1 MVWSELLSRELGLS
15 AACGILGHHPAQG
28 TFVCI
33 KATGNPKRVDAY
45 KRVKK
50 KQPSDLHLV
59 VTILV
64 PPTPSLA
71 SLPCLQSE

>member
-1 MVWSELLSRELGLS
+1 MEGAPGAGGEMVWSELLSRELGLS

-50 KQPSDLHLV
+50 NNPQIY
-59 VTILV
+59 T
-64 PPTPSLA
+64 
-71 SLPCLQSE
+71 

>member
-1 MVWSELLSRELGLS
+1 MEEAPGAGGEMVWSELPSRDLGLS

-33 KATGNPKRVDAY
+33 KATGNPKHVDAY

-50 KQPSDLHLV
+50 K
-59 VTILV
+59 
-64 PPTPSLA
+64 TP
-71 SLPCLQSE
+71 QIYT